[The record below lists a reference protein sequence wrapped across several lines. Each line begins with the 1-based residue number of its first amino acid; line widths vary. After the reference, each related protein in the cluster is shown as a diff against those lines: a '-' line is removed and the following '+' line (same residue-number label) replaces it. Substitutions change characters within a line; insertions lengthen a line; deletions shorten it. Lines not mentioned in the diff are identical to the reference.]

1 MFKDPQNWFLPC
13 SKPRNSGDK
22 MGWLMTSS
30 QEQIQHYAYY
40 VVKKQSL
47 CSLGKNYRI
56 IKYFCCAKLVLNKV
70 PFLHHF
76 VLEVRLSQIILCGKR
91 QYFFLCDVFFVFEWP
106 FSPSKINF
114 RDIFLQNFIWVS
126 SVLTAYFENLFIFI
140 IHGAWE
146 MFLGK
151 VGPLHSLILS
161 WRMTWIKIGVLV
173 WWKVSFSFILC
184 LRK

>member
-1 MFKDPQNWFLPC
+1 MFKDPTNWFLPC
-13 SKPRNSGDK
+13 SKPRNCGDK
-22 MGWLMTSS
+22 VGWLMTSS
-30 QEQIQHYAYY
+30 QEQIQHYSYY
-40 VVKKQSL
+40 AVKKQSL

-56 IKYFCCAKLVLNKV
+56 IKYFCCTKLVLNKV
-70 PFLHHF
+70 PILHHF
-76 VLEVRLSQIILCGKR
+76 VLEVRLSQIILCCKR
-91 QYFFLCDVFFVFEWP
+91 QYFFLFDVFFVFEWP

-151 VGPLHSLILS
+151 VGPLYSLILS
-161 WRMTWIKIGVLV
+161 WRMT
-173 WWKVSFSFILC
+173 
-184 LRK
+184 